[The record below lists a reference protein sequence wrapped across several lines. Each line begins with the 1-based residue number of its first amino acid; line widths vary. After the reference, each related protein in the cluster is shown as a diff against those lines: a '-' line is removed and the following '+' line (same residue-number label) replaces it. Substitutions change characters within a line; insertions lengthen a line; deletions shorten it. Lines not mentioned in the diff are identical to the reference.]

1 DTVEG
6 LQPMSTDGLRV
17 AVQVDE
23 PRRDHTNRGI
33 QHDAPPQPRA
43 DGRNARILDRKIHGH
58 VETLPGVDH
67 TSAADYHG
75 KLGKLDPA
83 LRRWRPCCRGA
94 AGQTGNQE
102 KESEPTHY
110 STTY

>member
-1 DTVEG
+1 
-6 LQPMSTDGLRV
+6 MRTDGLRV

-23 PRRDHTNRGI
+23 PRRDHTTRGI
-33 QHDAPPQPRA
+33 QHDAPAQARA

-67 TSAADYHG
+67 TSAANHHG
-75 KLGKLDPA
+75 KLDHA
-83 LRRWRPCCRGA
+83 LRLRQPCCRGA

-102 KESEPTHY
+102 QESAPIHY
-110 STTY
+110 SIT

>member
-1 DTVEG
+1 
-6 LQPMSTDGLRV
+6 MRTDGLRV

-23 PRRDHTNRGI
+23 PRRDHTTHGI
-33 QHDAPPQPRA
+33 QHDAPAQARA
-43 DGRNARILDRKIHGH
+43 DGGNARMLDRKVHGH

-67 TSAADYHG
+67 TSAADHD
-75 KLGKLDPA
+75 GKLDHA

-102 KESEPTHY
+102 QESAPVNHSIT
-110 STTY
+110 